1 MPLLFLMIDLADVL
15 GGVHQLEAA
24 ALAATST
31 ECATKWAK
39 VSKSASKRQ
48 VKAQLAHL
56 GKHRNKRDLGVCC
69 E

>member
-1 MPLLFLMIDLADVL
+1 MIDLADVL

-56 GKHRNKRDLGVCC
+56 DPQPRGHGTIEAIYR